1 MGVLEVQIDRLDP
14 DLPLPC
20 CAKTG
25 DAGVDLYARHAAT
38 VAARGGRAPIPTGV
52 AIALPEGFAGFIL
65 PRSGLAYRHG
75 ITLVN
80 SPGLIDSGYRGELE
94 VILLNTD
101 PHLDFEFRR
110 GDRVAQLVVQRVES
124 VTFVAV
130 SELGESERGNG
141 RFGHTGR

>member
-1 MGVLEVQIDRLDP
+1 M
-14 DLPLPC
+14 
-20 CAKTG
+20 
-25 DAGVDLYARHAAT
+25 
-38 VAARGGRAPIPTGV
+38 
-52 AIALPEGFAGFIL
+52 
-65 PRSGLAYRHG
+65 
-75 ITLVN
+75 
-80 SPGLIDSGYRGELE
+80 
-94 VILLNTD
+94 ILLNTD